1 MKKFL
6 AKFRILP
13 VTIFAVS
20 LMLTVK
26 VGGIFG
32 DFDGTGDR
40 VAVAPAVAQQA
51 TPGQPPAAAPTPAPN
66 APAAP
71 EKPMTPGAP
80 ESPGAMPPKEL
91 PPETPDRSALNDP
104 TLFTQAEIDL
114 LQQLADRREK
124 LDSRAGELDQREALL
139 RAAEQR
145 IDKKI
150 QEMRG
155 LESTIQNLIK
165 THDDQ
170 EEARIASLVKIYENM
185 KPKDAAPIFEELD
198 IDTLL
203 MVAERMKERRL
214 APIMAKM
221 NPQKAK
227 EMTVELSRLRRIPV
241 PANQGGG

>member
-1 MKKFL
+1 MRKLF
-6 AKFRILP
+6 AKIRILP
-13 VTIFAVS
+13 VTIFAVC

-32 DFDGTGDR
+32 GLEQ
-40 VAVAPAVAQQA
+40 PAKSVSISPAAAQQA
-51 TPGQPPAAAPTPAPN
+51 PPAAAP
-66 APAAP
+66 AAP
-71 EKPMTPGAP
+71 VAP
-80 ESPGAMPPKEL
+80 PPDRATQTGQPEAVPPSSAES
-91 PPETPDRSALNDP
+91 PDRSALNDP

-114 LQQLADRREK
+114 LQQLAERREE
-124 LDSRAGELDQREALL
+124 LENRAEELDQREAML

-145 IDKKI
+145 IDMKI

-155 LESTIQNLIK
+155 LEGTIQNLIK
-165 THDDQ
+165 TQGGQ

-185 KPKDAAPIFEELD
+185 KPKDAAPIFEQLD

-214 APIMAKM
+214 APIMAEM

-227 EMTVELSRLRRIPV
+227 DMTVELSRLRRIPI
-241 PANQGGG
+241 PPGQDGG